1 VRRTPR
7 ILIVEDEFLFVMELD
22 NGFQVLGPAANV
34 SAALTLLR
42 AERPDAAVLDVN
54 LAGEWVTPVAE
65 VLRTMIV
72 PFILTSAYG
81 IADLDAEPV
90 LRDAVNVGKPL
101 EDRSAAEGIA
111 GRAPENGTSE
121 LTIGHVDL
129 ALLIPL
135 SAARDD
141 LSFWLIVPFSWQGA
155 AHAPG
160 WRLNVSRAS

>member
-1 VRRTPR
+1 
-7 ILIVEDEFLFVMELD
+7 
-22 NGFQVLGPAANV
+22 
-34 SAALTLLR
+34 
-42 AERPDAAVLDVN
+42 
-54 LAGEWVTPVAE
+54 
-65 VLRTMIV
+65 MII

-135 SAARDD
+135 SAARDN
-141 LSFWLIVPFSWQGA
+141 LSFWLIVPFSWRGA